1 MRAERTSM
9 KTGNRNR
16 GRENKLSF
24 ALIMIWRHK
33 FWILFSILMAFVI
46 LCVYTGLH
54 AEDSAKATLGLRYEL
69 AYEGL
74 NPNGS
79 RFNINELMSD
89 EVLSQAIEDAGLKGE
104 LSTNQLQNC
113 ISISSAGSQDP
124 KKMYIATEYSVEM
137 TNKYLPER
145 ISARSM
151 LNLVMQC
158 YKNYFL
164 DHYGR
169 NDGVLDIDW
178 SEVDSWEYLEFAD
191 IMEVKI
197 NNIIAYLETM
207 QTESGTYN
215 YRTEG
220 ETFRSLQDSVAAFR
234 DIYLN
239 KFTAYITNNNLFRDP
254 MKYRGKLEY
263 RRFLLSQ
270 TSKKDSE
277 MYTINQDALGMYD
290 KAMITFVMIPMYDEV
305 NGMQMTRT
313 ETGMDLLT
321 ESSMTL
327 AKTLEAHEQELKVIN
342 GAIARTYLADKDQ
355 KKHDTANSMIQ
366 EMEQSLNALIQR
378 ILYVVHDYE
387 ESRYKNSISYSIAT
401 DSVMGGYKVKRNAV
415 LALIVGLLVCVVE
428 VTVAMAR
435 KEEEKDV

>member
-1 MRAERTSM
+1 MRSGD
-9 KTGNRNR
+9 KNRK
-16 GRENKLSF
+16 KLSY
-24 ALIMIWRHK
+24 ALIEVWKHK
-33 FWILFSILMAFVI
+33 FWILFLMIVAFIV
-46 LCVYTGLH
+46 LCGYSSLH
-54 AEDSAKATLGLRYEL
+54 AEDAAKANLVLRYEH

-79 RFNINELMSD
+79 RFNINELMSE
-89 EVLSQAIEDAGLKGE
+89 EVMTQAIEYAGLEGE
-104 LSTNQLQNC
+104 LGIEQLQNS

-124 KKMYIATEYSVEM
+124 KKMYIATEYTIELEN
-137 TNKYLPER
+137 TYLPER

-151 LNLVMQC
+151 LNLVLQC

-169 NDGVLDIDW
+169 NDGVLEVDW
-178 SEVDSWEYLEFAD
+178 SETDSWEYLEFAN

-215 YRTEG
+215 YKTDG

-239 KFTAYITNNNLFRDP
+239 KYTAYITNNNLFRDP

-263 RRFLLSQ
+263 RRFLISQ
-270 TSKKDSE
+270 ASKKNSE

-313 ETGMDLLT
+313 ETGMDSLT
-321 ESSMTL
+321 VTSMEL
-327 AKTLEAHEQELKVIN
+327 AKTLEENEQELKVIN
-342 GAIARTYLADKDQ
+342 GAIARTYMAEKNPQ
-355 KKHDTANSMIQ
+355 KHETANSMIQ
-366 EMEQSLNALIQR
+366 EMKQSLNALIQR

-387 ESRYKNSISYSIAT
+387 ESRYKNSISYNIST
-401 DSVMGGYKVKRNAV
+401 YNVMTGYKVKRNAILALLVGV
-415 LALIVGLLVCVVE
+415 LASGVNMALV
-428 VTVAMAR
+428 MIK
-435 KEEEKDV
+435 KEEKEDKDI

>member
-1 MRAERTSM
+1 MRSGD
-9 KTGNRNR
+9 KNRK
-16 GRENKLSF
+16 KLSY
-24 ALIMIWRHK
+24 ALIEVWKHK
-33 FWILFSILMAFVI
+33 FWILFLMIVAFIV
-46 LCVYTGLH
+46 LCGYSSLH
-54 AEDSAKATLGLRYEL
+54 AEDAAKANLVLRYEH

-79 RFNINELMSD
+79 RFNINELMSE
-89 EVLSQAIEDAGLKGE
+89 EVMTQAIEYAGLEGE
-104 LSTNQLQNC
+104 LGIEQLQNS

-124 KKMYIATEYSVEM
+124 KKMYIATEYTIELAN
-137 TNKYLPER
+137 TYLPER

-151 LNLVMQC
+151 LNLVLQC

-169 NDGVLDIDW
+169 NDGVLEVDW
-178 SEVDSWEYLEFAD
+178 SETDSWEYLEFAN

-215 YRTEG
+215 YKTDG

-239 KFTAYITNNNLFRDP
+239 KYTAYITNNNLFRDP

-263 RRFLLSQ
+263 RRFLISQ
-270 TSKKDSE
+270 ASKKNSE

-313 ETGMDLLT
+313 ETGMDSLT
-321 ESSMTL
+321 VTSMEL
-327 AKTLEAHEQELKVIN
+327 AKTLEENEQELKVIN
-342 GAIARTYLADKDQ
+342 GAIARTYMAEKNPQ
-355 KKHDTANSMIQ
+355 KHETANSMIQ
-366 EMEQSLNALIQR
+366 EMKQSLNALIQR
-378 ILYVVHDYE
+378 ILHVVHDYE
-387 ESRYKNSISYSIAT
+387 ESRYKNSISYNIST
-401 DSVMGGYKVKRNAV
+401 YNVMTGYKVKRNAILALLVGV
-415 LALIVGLLVCVVE
+415 LASGVNMALV
-428 VTVAMAR
+428 MIK
-435 KEEEKDV
+435 KEEKEDKDI